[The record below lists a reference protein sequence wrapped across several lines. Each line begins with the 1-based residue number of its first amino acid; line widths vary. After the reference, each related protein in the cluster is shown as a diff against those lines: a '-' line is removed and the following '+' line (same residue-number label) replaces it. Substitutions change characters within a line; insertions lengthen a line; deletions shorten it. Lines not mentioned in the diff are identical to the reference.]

1 MKIGFFGGTF
11 NPIHYGHLKNALLAK
26 EQLKLNKVIFIPDK
40 LPVHKSMEDLLS
52 AENRYCMLLKAVSKI
67 EDFEVSRIE
76 IDREEPSYTIITIQ
90 TLSEIYPQCEL
101 FMIIGADSFNEIDTW
116 KDYTRIIESVTVV
129 VLKRKTDPILRADM
143 TDMVGII
150 SKLEIIDNDYID
162 ISSTE
167 LREKLKQ
174 NKSVYDMIP
183 DTVIEYIIEKRLYL
197 S

>member
-11 NPIHYGHLKNALLAK
+11 NPIHYGHLKNAAAAK
-26 EQLKLNKVIFIPDK
+26 EQLKLNKIIFIPDK
-40 LPVHKSMEDLLS
+40 LPVHKNMDAAISVED
-52 AENRYCMLLKAVSKI
+52 RYCMLLKAVS
-67 EDFEVSRIE
+67 EFEGFEVSRIE

-90 TLSEIYPQCEL
+90 ALKKIYPQCKL

-116 KDYTRIIESVTVV
+116 KEYMQIIDAVVVV
-129 VLKRKTDPILRADM
+129 VLRRKTDPVLR
-143 TDMVGII
+143 TDII

-167 LREKLKQ
+167 LRKKLEQKE
-174 NKSVYDMIP
+174 NVRGLIP
-183 DTVIEYIIEKRLYL
+183 DNVIEYIIEKRLYL

>member
-11 NPIHYGHLKNALLAK
+11 NPIHYGHLKNAAAAK
-26 EQLKLNKVIFIPDK
+26 EQLKLNKIIFIPDK
-40 LPVHKSMEDLLS
+40 LPVHKNMDTAIS
-52 AENRYCMLLKAVSKI
+52 AEDRYCMLLKAVS
-67 EDFEVSRIE
+67 EFEGFEVSRIE

-90 TLSEIYPQCEL
+90 ALKKIYPQCEL

-116 KDYTRIIESVTVV
+116 KEYMQIIDAVVVV
-129 VLKRKTDPILRADM
+129 VLRRKTDPVLR
-143 TDMVGII
+143 TDII

-167 LREKLKQ
+167 LRKKLKQ
-174 NKSVYDMIP
+174 KENVRGLIP
-183 DTVIEYIIEKRLYL
+183 DNVIEYIIEKRLYL